1 MPWFCAFVTLLSL
14 SSNVASASGQ
24 PDRATYQQ
32 ALEFVRKGQF
42 SRSKTLQQ
50 QLGDYP
56 LAPYVEYH
64 RLNNSIRQT
73 SPSEIDGFRQ
83 RHGELPATKLLY
95 SRWLIDQGKRRNW
108 QTLVERRYETA
119 NPELACYFVRA
130 QYGIGEKTQALDA
143 TTGLW
148 STPKSQPKACDPL
161 FSVWRGTERFSQ
173 DIIWQRFRG
182 AMEANERV
190 LARYLQRY
198 LTGSRRSTAKA
209 FYELRSQPQRVTW
222 RGAFA
227 ADTAEN
233 RAAIS
238 YGIQRLTTRNAESAA
253 AAWSAFSKS
262 HTFSDAQRQV
272 FEGYVTVGLA
282 QANQFPD
289 QEQREKVRSEFA
301 VEGLVN
307 AAIAKQRWAEVV
319 YWISR
324 LDPAE
329 ASKERIRYWLA
340 RANSQLGEPSNFSE
354 LATQR
359 SYYGFL
365 AAAQQRSAT
374 QLQAMPTRAFTA
386 EDEAALLQIPGIARA
401 VELFAVGDDLNA
413 RREWYQ
419 QLGQQDNETQH
430 EMAYLAQRLGK
441 LFLAIQTANAAQ
453 ARDDL
458 TLRFPAA
465 YGPSFDDV
473 ALRHNIDGSLLRA
486 ITRQESAF
494 QVKAKSSA
502 GALGLMQ
509 VMPATAK
516 LAMRRGNLAR
526 HLGAGSGQV
535 IEHDLVIP
543 ERNIEIGSYHLG
555 WLLKRYDNLR
565 PLAIAAYNAGESR
578 VDRWLR
584 RSPSVPIDV
593 WIETIPFRETRN
605 YVQNVLA
612 FQVVYQG
619 LAQRPRPILRD
630 DEWVTPG

>member
-1 MPWFCAFVTLLSL
+1 MWLALLALPGTAL
-14 SSNVASASGQ
+14 STTKK
-24 PDRATYQQ
+24 DYRDIYQQ
-32 ALEFVRKGQF
+32 ALASVRKGQF

-56 LAPYVEYH
+56 LAPYVAYH
-64 RLNNSIRQT
+64 RINNSIRQT
-73 SPSEIDGFRQ
+73 SPAQIDTFRA
-83 RHGELPATKLLY
+83 RYAELPVTKLLY
-95 SRWLIDQGKRRNW
+95 SRWLKDQGKRRNW
-108 QTLVERRYETA
+108 RTLAARRYDTSNA
-119 NPELACYFVRA
+119 ELACYFVRA
-130 QYGIGEKTQALDA
+130 QYGSGDKNLALDA
-143 TTGLW
+143 TTALW
-148 STPKSQPKACDPL
+148 SQPKSQPKACDPL
-161 FSVWRGTERFSQ
+161 FSVWRGTKRFSQ
-173 DIIWQRFRG
+173 DVIWQRFSG
-182 AMEANERV
+182 AMAANERV

-222 RGAFA
+222 RGAFS
-227 ADTAEN
+227 ADTVEN
-233 RAAIS
+233 REAIS
-238 YGIQRLTTRNAESAA
+238 YGIRRLSSRDPVRAA
-253 AAWSAFSKS
+253 KAWAAFRAT
-262 HTFSDAQRQV
+262 HTFSAGQR
-272 FEGYVTVGLA
+272 ELIDDHVTVGLA
-282 QANQFPD
+282 ATNQFP
-289 QEQREKVRSEFA
+289 QAEQRETIRSDYA
-301 VEGLVN
+301 IQGLIN
-307 AAIAKQRWAEVV
+307 AAIANQQWTEVV
-319 YWISR
+319 YWVSR
-324 LDPAE
+324 LSPDQ
-329 ASKERIRYWLA
+329 ASEERTRYWLA
-340 RANSQLGEPSNFSE
+340 RAQSQLGEPSSFSE
-354 LATQR
+354 LAKSR

-374 QLQAMPTRAFTA
+374 QLQAMPNRRFTA
-386 EDEAALLQIPGIARA
+386 ADEAALLQIPGITRA
-401 VELFAVGDDLNA
+401 VELFAVGDNLNG

-419 QLGQQDNETQH
+419 QLEQQDKETRH
-430 EMAYLAQRLGK
+430 AMAYLAQRLGK
-441 LFLAIQTANAAQ
+441 LFLAIQTANGAQ

-458 TLRFPAA
+458 TLRFPTA

-543 ERNIEIGSYHLG
+543 ERNIEIGSYHLA

-578 VDRWLR
+578 VDRWLKGA
-584 RSPSVPIDV
+584 SNIPIDV

-619 LAQRPRPILRD
+619 LDQRPRPILQD
-630 DEWVTPG
+630 YEWVTPS

>member
-1 MPWFCAFVTLLSL
+1 MLLALLAVPRVAL
-14 SSNVASASGQ
+14 STSEK
-24 PDRATYQQ
+24 DYRDIYQQ
-32 ALEFVRKGQF
+32 ALESIRKGQF

-64 RLNNSIRQT
+64 RINNSIRQT
-73 SPSEIDGFRQ
+73 SPAQIDTFRA
-83 RHGELPATKLLY
+83 RYAELPVTKLLY
-95 SRWLIDQGKRRNW
+95 SRWLKEQGKRRNW
-108 QTLVERRYETA
+108 RTLAARRYDTSNA
-119 NPELACYFVRA
+119 ELACYFVRA
-130 QYGIGEKTQALDA
+130 QYGSGDKNLALDA
-143 TTGLW
+143 TTALW
-148 STPKSQPKACDPL
+148 SQPKSQPKACDPL
-161 FSVWRGTERFSQ
+161 FSVWRGTKRFSQ
-173 DIIWQRFRG
+173 DVIWQRFSG
-182 AMEANERV
+182 AMAANERV

-209 FYELRSQPQRVTW
+209 FYQLRSQPQRVTW
-222 RGAFA
+222 RGAFT

-233 RAAIS
+233 REAIS
-238 YGIQRLTTRNAESAA
+238 YGIRRLSKQKADKAA
-253 AAWSAFSKS
+253 GAWAAFNKS
-262 HTFSDAQRQV
+262 HAFSDAQRQ
-272 FEGYVTVGLA
+272 FIEAYIIVGLA
-282 QANQFPD
+282 QANRFPEP
-289 QEQREKVRSEFA
+289 EQRDDIRAEYA
-301 VEGLVN
+301 VQGLVN
-307 AAIAKQRWAEVV
+307 AGIAKQRWDEVA

-329 ASKERIRYWLA
+329 AREERIGYWLA
-340 RANSQLGEPSNFSE
+340 RAKSQLGQPSSFNE

-386 EDEAALLQIPGIARA
+386 QDEAALLQIPGIARA
-401 VELFAVGDDLNA
+401 VELFAVGDNLNG

-419 QLGQQDNETQH
+419 QLEQQDKETRH
-430 EMAYLAQRLGK
+430 AMAYLAQRLGK
-441 LFLAIQTANAAQ
+441 LFLAIQTANGAQ

-458 TLRFPAA
+458 TLRFPTA

-543 ERNIEIGSYHLG
+543 ERNIEIGSYHLA

-578 VDRWLR
+578 VDRWLKGA
-584 RSPSVPIDV
+584 SNIPIDV

-619 LAQRPRPILRD
+619 LDQRPGPILQD
-630 DEWVTPG
+630 YEWVTPS